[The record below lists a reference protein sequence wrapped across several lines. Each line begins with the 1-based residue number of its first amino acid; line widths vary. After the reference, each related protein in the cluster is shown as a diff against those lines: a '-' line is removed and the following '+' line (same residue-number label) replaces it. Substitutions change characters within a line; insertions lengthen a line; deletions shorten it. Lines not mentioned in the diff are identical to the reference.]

1 MVFIYGHIDKR
12 LISEANDIG
21 NISLYSINL
30 ITLTKTLRIIVH
42 R

>member
-12 LISEANDIG
+12 LISEANGG